1 MSDYL
6 FRWNDNPVEVDLSSQ
21 VLELEVDD
29 EVTFWSVRGRP
40 DLKRARTQTVND
52 GAPVAI
58 DVKAPIEPYLYPTPP
73 CSPSLGNWTPSLA
86 FSLKAKAFDDGCLAA
101 VELLVQEGTPRLAG
115 KRGLVED
122 VRKVLRGRWSASA
135 SKDLG
140 WALAFL
146 QAALSMSDEVEESD
160 AGVTRLA
167 KKLRKDFQG
176 NPTHSKPLGFYSWSP
191 ALRSVFLQD
200 RFLQT
205 DLPANIAE
213 LLHQALAEEPSRL
226 SDYQRHLSLMA
237 RLTNPLVKPAVHEA
251 GDSRCFLPPSDSH
264 EGRIVKSLF
273 ATKPPPEGFQ
283 LVHELIQRIRDGR
296 LDTTPGPHS
305 GVYDHQLHALAPLL
319 FPERT
324 PEAERLVLGLKYRT
338 ELEAQF
344 RALFALT
351 RETHSKQ
358 LEPLYAGGSPLIVSP
373 RLTLEPLAEHYR
385 RRAETYRLLRQLLAE
400 FLGAPT
406 LTLAH
411 RLKPKGTHEE
421 SLWDELVWMEQLF
434 RGAHAIARNEL
445 GFGPVS
451 EADLS
456 AARLTRRW
464 MRTYHEDP
472 DVVSD
477 PRCVVPLFFDAE
489 RRQTQ
494 ALAVMGFLST
504 PVKARFLRKP
514 KVTVHGPPPSPPWT
528 TTPRFETCTFNTLCL
543 VTEEVYVDTVPDRD
557 EFRALCDQH
566 YTRDAIVKALGGR
579 A

>member
-6 FRWNDNPVEVDLSSQ
+6 FQWNDNPVEVDLSSQ

-40 DLKRARTQTVND
+40 DLKRERKQDIA
-52 GAPVAI
+52 AI
-58 DVKAPIEPYLYPTPP
+58 DVKAPVEPYLYPQLP
-73 CSPSLGNWTPSLA
+73 CSPTLGNWTPSLA

-115 KRGLVED
+115 RRGLVEG

-135 SKDLG
+135 SDDLG
-140 WALAFL
+140 RALAFL
-146 QAALSMSDEVEESD
+146 QVALSMSGEVEESD

-167 KKLRKDFQG
+167 KKLRKDF
-176 NPTHSKPLGFYSWSP
+176 NDDPTHSKPQGFYSWSP

-205 DLPANIAE
+205 GLPANIAE

-226 SDYQRHLSLMA
+226 ADYQRHLSLMA
-237 RLTNPLVKPAVHEA
+237 RLTNPLVKPAVHEE
-251 GDSRCFLPPSDSH
+251 GSERCFLPPSDSH

-273 ATKPPPEGFQ
+273 ATKEPPEGFQ

-305 GVYDHQLHALAPLL
+305 GVYDYQLHALVPLL

-324 PEAERLVLGLKYRT
+324 PEAERLVLGPKYCA

-344 RALFALT
+344 RALFALA
-351 RETHSKQ
+351 RETQAKQ
-358 LEPLYAGGSPLIVSP
+358 LEQLYGGGCPLIVAPKLS
-373 RLTLEPLAEHYR
+373 LEPLAEHYR
-385 RRAETYRLLRQLLAE
+385 RRAETYRLLRQLLGE
-400 FLGAPT
+400 FLGAPA
-406 LTLAH
+406 LALAR

-445 GFGPVS
+445 GFGPIP

-456 AARLTRRW
+456 AAMLTRRW
-464 MRTYHEDP
+464 MRTHHEDP
-472 DVVSD
+472 DVVED
-477 PRCVVPLFFDAE
+477 PRCVVPLFFDVE
-489 RRQTQ
+489 RQQTKV
-494 ALAVMGFLST
+494 LAVMGFLST
-504 PVKARFLRKP
+504 PVKAHFRRKP
-514 KVTVHGPPPSPPWT
+514 QVTVLGPPPSPPWT
-528 TTPRFETCTFNTLCL
+528 TTPRFETRTFNTLCL
-543 VTEEVYVDTVPDRD
+543 VTEEVYVNKVPDRD
-557 EFRALCDQH
+557 EFRALCDKH
-566 YTRDAIVKALGGR
+566 YTRDAIVKALCRRTRRR
-579 A
+579 AG